1 MIPIVSL
8 AVIRT
13 LKNPIGEC
21 VIKMLTA
28 NIQCKYS
35 ISVLGQLLL
44 ISSAGVLSSL
54 YIIKELQET

>member
-35 ISVLGQLLL
+35 ISVLG
-44 ISSAGVLSSL
+44 
-54 YIIKELQET
+54 